1 MVIYTELLD
10 CLDTAVDQSQSMRL
24 ATSETKF
31 GQASIADA
39 VSSGAVTRAVT
50 RAVARAVATCKVHL
64 SIDEIVVGWWSNEIF
79 DPNVCP
85 HHTFKYGEVVLVI
98 VVVERYWAEIDIICV
113 GRWAVYYLLTS

>member
-10 CLDTAVDQSQSMRL
+10 CLDTAVDQSQSMLL

-39 VSSGAVTRAVT
+39 VSSGAV
-50 RAVARAVATCKVHL
+50 ARTVATCKVHL
-64 SIDEIVVGWWSNEIF
+64 SIDKIVVRWWSNEIF

-85 HHTFKYGEVVLVI
+85 HHTFKYGEVVFVI
-98 VVVERYWAEIDIICV
+98 VVVERYWAEIDIICIS
-113 GRWAVYYLLTS
+113 RWAVDHLLTC

>member
-24 ATSETKF
+24 ATSETKS

-39 VSSGAVTRAVT
+39 VSSGAVA

-64 SIDEIVVGWWSNEIF
+64 SIDKIVVGWWSNEIF
-79 DPNVCP
+79 DPKVCP